1 MEVRIDVPNCNRQ
14 ANEAIQRL
22 KALKRWVWDRDIS
35 FGRAGPQVM
44 VLAVLAAAA
53 LVAELSWHHDGLGL
67 LELLHAKSVVIF
79 YNVKALALSDVDA
92 PIASWIVAA
101 AMARIVFGILVGILD
116 AAFYKRITGRPF
128 DWEAMI
134 NVSVVNVVFLLT
146 TVFTFMNPSVQ
157 RLLQHY
163 AALIDRVPTMVHLHG
178 ALALIVACLLA
189 DFCYY
194 WSHRW
199 SHGNRFFWNL
209 GHINHHRSRN
219 LSQLT
224 QAVDPQSSL
233 LDVAGGRAFVI
244 FLLPLVT
251 KVFALDVRESGW
263 VFIVLILLDAW
274 TNPSHSVVLY
284 HAENR
289 FRVLRLFRAV
299 LVTPAVHFTHHSRE
313 PIHNIVNGCNFGARL
328 TLWDRL
334 FGTYVEPPAHIPDTG
349 LFSEEADY
357 CRTPLR
363 FLFQPYVRMF
373 EELRH
378 NKIRHWPAILFGST
392 AYEPPV
398 SVNCKY

>member
-1 MEVRIDVPNCNRQ
+1 MEVRIVVPCSNTR
-14 ANEAIQRL
+14 ADEAVQWL
-22 KALKRWVWDRDIS
+22 KSLKQWVWERDIS
-35 FGRAGPQVM
+35 FRRAGPQVL
-44 VLAVLAAAA
+44 VLAILSAAA
-53 LVAELSWHHDGLGL
+53 LITELSYHHNGLGL

-79 YNVKALALSDVDA
+79 YNVEALVLSDVDT
-92 PIASWIVAA
+92 PIASWIAAA
-101 AMARIVFGILVGILD
+101 AMARIVFGVLVGILD

-134 NVSVVNVVFLLT
+134 NISVVNIVFLSTAL
-146 TVFTFMNPSVQ
+146 FTFMNLSVQ
-157 RLLQHY
+157 QLLQHY
-163 AALIDRVPTMVHLHG
+163 AALIDRVPTIVHLNG
-178 ALALIVACLLA
+178 ALALIVACFIA

-199 SHGNRFFWNL
+199 SHGIRFFWNL

-233 LDVAGGRAFVI
+233 LDVAGGRAFVLL
-244 FLLPLVT
+244 LLPLMT
-251 KVFALDVRESGW
+251 KLFALDVRESGW
-263 VFIVLILLDAW
+263 VFIVLIILDAW

-284 HAENR
+284 QIENR
-289 FRVLRLFRAV
+289 FRALRLFRTV

-313 PIHNIVNGCNFGARL
+313 QIHNIVNGCNFGARL
-328 TLWDRL
+328 TVWDRL
-334 FGTYVEPPAHIPDTG
+334 FGTYVEPPFYIPDTG

-363 FLFQPYVRMF
+363 FIFQPYVRMF

-378 NKIRHWPAILFGST
+378 NKMRHWPAILFGSAT
-392 AYEPPV
+392 YDPPV
-398 SVNCKY
+398 SVDCKY